1 MASLL
6 LHRARQRQQELYSPD
21 KLFAMGA
28 CLSSPSLT
36 SRFGLDGVYVV
47 DRLLARGGQGTVWL
61 AHPADTADADKDVA
75 LKCTQRGS
83 LSHQFAAQ
91 LAHEIQLTLFL
102 GASHVHVARPRELL
116 VTSSHLVLAMRFSPG
131 GTLEA
136 LARNRSVGEAE
147 AQYYVSQ
154 LVSALEYC
162 HSVGVA
168 WCASHRPNESDVA
181 WAVLGNA
188 NSCARCTHR
197 RDVKLANV
205 LLDEHDPPW
214 AQLCDWGVARRLSDD
229 AAPKA
234 FADAPPLRTT
244 LVGTPG
250 FLSPEV
256 LDIAFNPQC
265 VGYDAKAADVWS
277 LGAAAHALV
286 RRGAPPYAFD
296 EAAARGGV
304 KGAMRGVWAAARRG
318 VAWDDAAPG
327 ARAGFSPHLAGFL
340 GAAMA
345 PRAVNRTSMRDLAS
359 HPWLLRPLPPHFAGA
374 RAKQAAAQAC
384 LAKCA
389 EECSLRDTDAAIEGA
404 VMRGAAA
411 GGGAVGKKVGIERVG
426 LRPAECERRA
436 AAAAAKAAATGS
448 CC

>member
-1 MASLL
+1 
-6 LHRARQRQQELYSPD
+6 
-21 KLFAMGA
+21 MGA

-304 KGAMRGVWAAARRG
+304 KGAMRGCG
-318 VAWDDAAPG
+318 
-327 ARAGFSPHLAGFL
+327 
-340 GAAMA
+340 
-345 PRAVNRTSMRDLAS
+345 
-359 HPWLLRPLPPHFAGA
+359 RP
-374 RAKQAAAQAC
+374 
-384 LAKCA
+384 
-389 EECSLRDTDAAIEGA
+389 
-404 VMRGAAA
+404 RGAAWR
-411 GGGAVGKKVGIERVG
+411 GMMR
-426 LRPAECERRA
+426 RRA
-436 AAAAAKAAATGS
+436 RARASRRTWPAFWVPPWRRAPLTGRACVTWLLIRGCCARCRHISRVRARNRPPPRRASPSAPRSAPCATRTRPS
-448 CC
+448 RAR